1 MEKFEPSYF
10 AGRMQNGTA
19 SLEESQPD
27 SSSKSKTQSL
37 PYDPV
42 SSFLGM
48 CPREIKTYIPIKT
61 HTWLFIEILFI
72 ITKKWKQPKCP
83 PTDERISK
91 IWCSHIVEYYLT
103 INRNEVLIHATT
115 WMSIKTLCWKD
126 LYSEHH

>member
-19 SLEESQPD
+19 SLEESQSD

-61 HTWLFIEILFI
+61 HTCRNFIYNNQKVK
-72 ITKKWKQPKCP
+72 TAQM
-83 PTDERISK
+83 PTNWWRDK
-91 IWCSHIVEYYLT
+91 
-103 INRNEVLIHATT
+103 
-115 WMSIKTLCWKD
+115 
-126 LYSEHH
+126 